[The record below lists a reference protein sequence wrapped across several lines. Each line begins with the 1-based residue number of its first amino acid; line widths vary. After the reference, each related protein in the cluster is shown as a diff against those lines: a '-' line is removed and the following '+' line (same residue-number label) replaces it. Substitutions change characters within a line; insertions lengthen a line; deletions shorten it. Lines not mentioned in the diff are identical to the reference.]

1 MRRKIKYSLTAAG
14 FAVFATL
21 SILATAAASSDFRI
35 IGLATHQETGREIYL
50 GALQIDKLTPRP
62 ENLLTSPGPMM
73 MEYRIVARRTSI
85 RSLLGGMLLQG
96 ELASNATPSQSTQ
109 DFVGTIM
116 STVQGSLYS
125 GDQLKISLSVAG
137 KTEAQ
142 LNGATLAVANDREVF
157 TYFLNGWLAEQG
169 PSTAFRSAILAPV
182 DSSQLG
188 IFEAHTPTQERIAQT
203 NSWNKQSE
211 PTEQAL
217 LAASPAEIE
226 TPGPAEEPA
235 VQPAQEVVM
244 AQATVDSTE
253 PLNESLTAESLSAIS
268 ATDDNYADT
277 SAVVTSPAAAAIG
290 ADEEATISEPVQ
302 LASITPSSG
311 LLEELDPIDAL
322 DVIEYSSRL
331 STFNTHVLALVTS
344 KVHYP
349 RAAVR
354 RNLQGKLELDLIIA
368 SDGSLL
374 AVEIADSSGHS
385 VLDKSA
391 IRAAESALK
400 DNGLGEVDP
409 VAVAEYADG
418 EGNIIVPVPVNFV
431 LME

>member
-1 MRRKIKYSLTAAG
+1 MRRKSKYSLTAAG
-14 FAVFATL
+14 LAVFATL
-21 SILATAAASSDFRI
+21 SILATAAAASDFRI

-50 GALQIDKLTPRP
+50 GALYIEKLTPRP
-62 ENLLTSPGPMM
+62 ENLLESPGPML
-73 MEYRIVARRTSI
+73 MEYRIIARRTSI

-125 GDQLKISLSVAG
+125 GDQLKISLSSAG

-142 LNGATLAVANDREVF
+142 LNGATLAAANDREVF

-169 PSTAFRSAILAPV
+169 SSTAFRSAILAPV

-188 IFEAHTPTQERIAQT
+188 IFEAHTPTQERITQT
-203 NSWNKQSE
+203 NSWNKQAE
-211 PTEQAL
+211 ATEQTL
-217 LAASPAEIE
+217 LAALPAQIE
-226 TPGPAEEPA
+226 TSDTVEEPA
-235 VQPAQEVVM
+235 VQLAQEVITT
-244 AQATVDSTE
+244 QTTIDSTK
-253 PLNESLTAESLSAIS
+253 PTTESLAAESLSAIN

-277 SAVVTSPAAAAIG
+277 SAAATSPAAAIG
-290 ADEEATISEPVQ
+290 AGEETTKGRPVQ
-302 LASITPSSG
+302 LASITSSSG
-311 LLEELDPIDAL
+311 LLQELNTVDAL

-331 STFNTHVLALVTS
+331 SAFNTQVLALVTS
-344 KVHYP
+344 KLHYP

-354 RNLQGKLELDLIIA
+354 RNLQGKLELDLVIA
-368 SDGSLL
+368 SDGSLQ

-400 DNGLGEVDP
+400 DNGLGELDP

-418 EGNIIVPVPVNFV
+418 GGNIIVPVPVNFV